1 LDASSPLEIVS
12 NAESGGTAQGF
23 LLIAA
28 GFHKLGETVPLMTG
42 KRLFCAATLFV
53 LSLTTLPALGQN
65 SQALPDAPD
74 PNPGL
79 PPVHASGSDT
89 YAPSK
94 WYGVV
99 DPGEKVPPLHPHDKM
114 VFWLHEDARPV
125 GWIPAIIASG
135 WSQWVGGDP
144 KYGSDSPA
152 FGERIGAAVLRDTSM
167 RFFSDSLLPTV
178 THEDPRYFRKAY
190 GGIKGRAAYA
200 LEQVFVCRRDDGSS
214 GFNYS
219 NTMGHLAGSA
229 LTPTYY
235 PARSANGQVVA
246 TTWALSLAGDAAGNL
261 FLEFW
266 PDVRD
271 AVFLRQ
277 KRHKP

>member
-1 LDASSPLEIVS
+1 MTSKRFFRAAALFLFFL
-12 NAESGGTAQGF
+12 TA
-23 LLIAA
+23 
-28 GFHKLGETVPLMTG
+28 
-42 KRLFCAATLFV
+42 
-53 LSLTTLPALGQN
+53 LSVLGQS
-65 SQALPDAPD
+65 SQALPDAPS
-74 PNPGL
+74 PNSGL

-99 DPGEKVPPLHPHDKM
+99 DPGEKIPPLHPRDKM
-114 VFWLHEDARPV
+114 MFWVHEDARPV
-125 GWIPAIIASG
+125 GWIPAILVSG
-135 WSQWVGGDP
+135 WSQLVNGDP
-144 KYGSDSPA
+144 DYGSDSAA

-167 RFFSDSLLPTV
+167 RFFSDSLLPTA

-190 GGIKGRAAYA
+190 GGIKARAAYA
-200 LEQVFVCRRDDGSS
+200 AEEVFVGRRDDGTS

-219 NTMGHLAGSA
+219 NVLGHLAGAA

-235 PARSANGQVVA
+235 PARSANGRVVA
-246 TTWALSLAGDAAGNL
+246 TTWSISLAGAAGGNL

-271 AVFLRQ
+271 AVFLKKHRQ
-277 KRHKP
+277 P